1 MKRKLR
7 GLCVAVT
14 GASSGIGRETAL
26 LLARRGANLVLTAR
40 RESALEEVAG
50 LCREH
55 GVKVVALPADVGN
68 LEEVDALAREAI
80 AAFGQIDVW
89 INNAGIYVMGTVEQ
103 TPLDAFARTM
113 QVNYLAAVAA
123 TKAMLPHFRARRSG
137 MFVNV
142 SSAIGLVTAPYLA
155 AYSASKHALKAF
167 SEALRDE
174 VRDLN
179 IDVTVVYPT
188 STDTPLF
195 EHTANYTGKA
205 VRPAEPIYEVS
216 DVAEA
221 IVDAIQS
228 PRRDVI
234 IGAAKGM
241 SAFRTAAPSLF
252 DRVMSRKMENDHFL
266 ARRQV
271 ATDGNLWR
279 PIESGRESSGGWY
292 RPKIGRK
299 IALAALALAALPVV
313 ARAIRA

>member
-7 GLCVAVT
+7 GLSVVVT

-26 LLARRGANLVLTAR
+26 KLAERGARLGLNAR
-40 RESALEEVAG
+40 REDALDEVAR
-50 LCREH
+50 LCRER
-55 GVKVVALPADVGN
+55 GAECQVFPADVGIP
-68 LEEVDALAREAI
+68 EQAAALARETV
-80 AAFGQIDVW
+80 AALGQVDVW

-103 TPLDAFARTM
+103 TPMDAFERTM
-113 QVNYLAAVAA
+113 QVNFFGAVAA
-123 TKAMLPHFRARRSG
+123 TKAILPHFRARRGG

-179 IDVTVVYPT
+179 IDVSVIYPT

-205 VRPAEPIYEVS
+205 VKPAEPVYQVS

-221 IVDAIQS
+221 ILDTIQS

-241 SAFRTAAPSLF
+241 SAFRTAAPSTF
-252 DRVMSRKMENDHFL
+252 DRVMSRKMRKGHFL
-266 ARRQV
+266 PDRQA
-271 ATDGNLWR
+271 ATEGSLWE
-279 PIESGRESSGGWY
+279 PMDQGTGSSAGWY
-292 RPKIGRK
+292 RPKRGRK
-299 IALAALALAALPVV
+299 IVFAALALGAVPLI
-313 ARAIRA
+313 ARALRA